1 MITEY
6 KTKDE
11 LLANHTNIV
20 QLTRKIGLISV
31 NMSFEYDGKSNPEV
45 RSRLREKLLTSYPE
59 LKRSKAGIHIAW
71 SKTRF
76 CELFSIKNRIKRKYY
91 TKCAF
96 TVGNPYR
103 EGEQTKIPFI
113 EWRPEF
119 YDVSVCTDPDVT
131 YIYQT
136 TKNTWRIYK
145 SE

>member
-1 MITEY
+1 MIIDY
-6 KTKDE
+6 KTKEDIFDE
-11 LLANHTNIV
+11 HNNIIE
-20 QLTRKIGLISV
+20 LTRKIGLIST
-31 NMSFEYDGKSNPEV
+31 NIKFEYDGKTNPE
-45 RSRLREKLLTSYPE
+45 LRKIIRDKLLTSYPE
-59 LKRSKAGIHIAW
+59 LKRTKAGIHIAW

-103 EGEQTKIPFI
+103 EGVQTKIPFI

-119 YDVSVCTDPDVT
+119 HDVSICTQKDVT

-145 SE
+145 CE